1 MLDEVGQPVQGASV
15 EVLGRDKDMRTS
27 RRGEFWR
34 LLLPGT
40 YTMRAWHRDKY
51 GYMESDLVCVEVRGM
66 IEAIPLLSS
75 DASRLLMTL
84 DMVQVYK
91 ISH

>member
-1 MLDEVGQPVQGASV
+1 MDEVGQPVEGASV
-15 EVLGRDKDMRTS
+15 EVMGRDKETRTS

-51 GYMESDLVCVEVRGM
+51 GYMESNLVCVQVRV
-66 IEAIPLLSS
+66 ISAICYPYPLL
-75 DASRLLMTL
+75 L
-84 DMVQVYK
+84 QGCQ
-91 ISH
+91 

>member
-1 MLDEVGQPVQGASV
+1 MEVM
-15 EVLGRDKDMRTS
+15 GRDKEMMTS

-51 GYMESDLVCVEVRGM
+51 GYMDSDLACVQVRV
-66 IEAIPLLSS
+66 ICNILSLSS
-75 DASRLLMTL
+75 SASRLPMTL
-84 DMVQVYK
+84 DMEQNCK
-91 ISH
+91 ISR

>member
-1 MLDEVGQPVQGASV
+1 MEVM
-15 EVLGRDKDMRTS
+15 GRDKEMRTS

-51 GYMESDLVCVEVRGM
+51 GYMESNLVCVQVRV
-66 IEAIPLLSS
+66 ICYILSLSS
-75 DASRLLMTL
+75 SASRLPMTL
-84 DMVQVYK
+84 DMEQNSK
-91 ISH
+91 ISRLD

>member
-1 MLDEVGQPVQGASV
+1 MEVM
-15 EVLGRDKDMRTS
+15 GRDKEMRTS

-51 GYMESDLVCVEVRGM
+51 GYMESDLVCVQVKV
-66 IEAIPLLSS
+66 ILYILSLSS
-75 DASRLLMTL
+75 SASRLPMTL
-84 DMVQVYK
+84 DMEQNCK
-91 ISH
+91 ISR

>member
-1 MLDEVGQPVQGASV
+1 MDESGQPVEWASV
-15 EVLGRDKDMRTS
+15 EVMGRDKEMRTS

-51 GYMESDLVCVEVRGM
+51 GYMESNLVCVQVGV
-66 IEAIPLLSS
+66 ISDILSLSS
-75 DASRLLMTL
+75 SASRLPTTL
-84 DMVQVYK
+84 DMEQNCK
-91 ISH
+91 ISR

>member
-1 MLDEVGQPVQGASV
+1 MEVM
-15 EVLGRDKDMRTS
+15 GRDKEMRTS

-51 GYMESDLVCVEVRGM
+51 GYMESNLVCVQVKV
-66 IEAIPLLSS
+66 ICYILSLSHLL
-75 DASRLLMTL
+75 L
-84 DMVQVYK
+84 QGYQ
-91 ISH
+91 

>member
-1 MLDEVGQPVQGASV
+1 MEVM
-15 EVLGRDKDMRTS
+15 GRDKEMRTS

-51 GYMESDLVCVEVRGM
+51 GYMESNLVCVQVGV
-66 IEAIPLLSS
+66 ICYILFLSS
-75 DASRLLMTL
+75 SASRLPMTL
-84 DMVQVYK
+84 DMEQNCK
-91 ISH
+91 ISR

>member
-1 MLDEVGQPVQGASV
+1 MEGASV
-15 EVLGRDKDMRTS
+15 EVMGRDKEMRTS

-51 GYMESDLVCVEVRGM
+51 GYMESNLVCVQVR
-66 IEAIPLLSS
+66 
-75 DASRLLMTL
+75 
-84 DMVQVYK
+84 
-91 ISH
+91 

>member
-1 MLDEVGQPVQGASV
+1 MDEVGQPVEGASV
-15 EVLGRDKDMRTS
+15 EVMGRDKEMRTS

-51 GYMESDLVCVEVRGM
+51 GYMESNLVCVQVGV
-66 IEAIPLLSS
+66 ICYILSLSS
-75 DASRLLMTL
+75 SASRLPTTL
-84 DMVQVYK
+84 DMEQNCK
-91 ISH
+91 ISR